1 MTSEPS
7 VSVFGVRSSGWFQ
20 RGLCAKALR
29 RAVLANCVALGTLGT
44 PTLHAAFTDVAAR
57 AGLHVVPPP
66 EFEEPFPA
74 GLDRYTSGYASC
86 AVDLDRDGWTDLIVS
101 QNPRR
106 CLVFMNNRDGTFREE
121 GVLRGFESAVDIGGI
136 AAGDFTNS
144 GRTDVF
150 MVPRNGPRYFLY
162 INDGSG
168 RFTEQA
174 IPRGADSTVPGEPHR
189 GQSIGL
195 VDFDRDGFLDVH
207 VTEWGV
213 LVAGNDARY
222 SVLLRNRGT
231 AQPGHFENVTA
242 AAGVRQPYFGTV
254 IHGYSSAWA
263 DFDEDGYPD
272 LSLVNDF
279 GKSQFWWNN
288 GNGTFTEG
296 RQSARVG
303 TDQNGMGVAVA
314 DFDRDGRLDFLVS
327 SFDFGTGETVRI
339 PFGGNRLY
347 RNLGNRQF
355 EEVASRLGVLDS
367 SWGWGAAFLDA
378 DNDARLD
385 LMVTNGY
392 FFESPPY
399 TGPRAFPIRNA
410 KNDRTLFYLQN
421 EIGFY
426 EAGEAWGV
434 TDRTYGR
441 GMSVLDFDNDGDED
455 VLITTLYGNPI
466 LYRSDPPASAAG
478 NRWLRLSF
486 RGTASNRDGY
496 GTTVRV
502 TAGGVTQ
509 TAVYAPTN
517 AYLGQR
523 EPFLH
528 FGLGPNAV
536 VERIAVTW
544 PNGATQTLTGVA
556 SNQIVPLVEPSS
568 TTNVAPRFTQQPVGG
583 TFQKGDHVTLTVA
596 ATGVP
601 APVYSWLRDGQLIP
615 GKTSATLVLERI
627 HPADAGRYQAVA
639 NSPAG
644 VVQSVAVDVN
654 VTATL
659 ASRSI
664 ARWWN
669 EALLD
674 GIRRDRPNPPVHG
687 RNLYHLSAALWDAFW
702 AYEPDAWRSV
712 QPAFRRETGRWGA
725 GPGEREAAQQRAMS
739 HAAYRVLTTRF
750 AASPGAARTLLGARW
765 LMELAGFDATDTTTT
780 GDSPA
785 AIGNRIGEAIL
796 AATRNDGA
804 NEAGRYADATGYKPA
819 NQPMIVGIPGT
830 VMADPNRWQPLFLD
844 FSVTQNGIIEP
855 SGLQS
860 FVGVNG
866 GFITTFA
873 LVKTGPSTFYLDPGP
888 PPQLGGAGSE
898 TYISDAVEVIRS
910 SSLLDPATAPK
921 IDVSPGGR
929 LNNPLGTDKGTGYPR
944 NPATGKPYAA
954 NLVNQA
960 DYFRVLAEYWADGPD
975 SETPPG
981 HWNVIFNQ
989 VNDHP
994 AARRLLGG
1002 QGPELS
1008 RLEWD
1013 VRGYFALNGSLHD
1026 AACAAWGL
1034 KRQYDGVR
1042 PISMIRHLAGLGQSS
1057 DPSAKRYNQNG
1068 LPLIPDLI
1076 ELTTPQSVAPG
1087 GRHAVVSQRR
1097 DTVEAVVDKIVVRAW
1112 RGNPADPLR
1121 QVGGVDWV
1129 LAESWVP
1136 YQMKTF
1142 VTPAFPGYVSGHSTF
1157 SRTAAEVMT
1166 LLFGSPFY
1174 PGGISEK
1181 RFPRD
1186 TFLLFERGPTE
1197 ELALQWATY
1206 YDAADQAGQS
1216 RIYGGI
1222 HIPTDDFAGRRLGAR
1237 LGLEGF
1243 LKAQMMR
1250 TEAAGAAAGLV
1261 NVSTR
1266 GLSGAGER
1274 VLIAGFVLSDGASQN
1289 ALVRSAGQALA
1300 AFGLPAERCAPNPRL
1315 EVFRS
1320 GGGFLAAND
1329 DWVRDPTAAQIR
1341 AAAAARGAF
1350 ALPESGQDAATLVNV
1365 AEGAFTV
1372 NAASGAASATDLP
1385 IQLVEVYGERLRN
1398 VSTRGFV
1405 RANEGALIAGF
1416 SLATVEPAMVL
1427 VRGLGPVLGGFGVRE
1442 PLADPVLRIH
1452 RIGAGGSTELIAEND
1467 DWDKDAKASLAA
1479 VTAIKLGAIPLSSGA
1494 RDAAVFLQLPAG
1506 NYTVSLQGAGASTGA
1521 EGVGLVEVYLVR

>member
-7 VSVFGVRSSGWFQ
+7 VSVFGVRSSGWLQ
-20 RGLCAKALR
+20 RGRCAKALR
-29 RAVLANCVALGTLGT
+29 RAVLASCVALGTLGT

-86 AVDLDRDGWTDLIVS
+86 AVDLDRDGWTDLILS

-162 INDGSG
+162 VNDGSG

-174 IPRGADSTVPGEPHR
+174 ITRGADSTVPGEPHR

-222 SVLLRNRGT
+222 SVLLRNRGA
-231 AQPGHFENVTA
+231 AQPGYFENVTA

-347 RNLGNRQF
+347 RNLGQRQF

-399 TGPRAFPIRNA
+399 NGPRAFPIRNA

-426 EAGEAWGV
+426 EAGQAWGV

-466 LYRSDPPASAAG
+466 LYRSDPPTSAAG

-544 PNGATQTLTGVA
+544 PNGATQTLTSVA
-556 SNQIVPLVEPSS
+556 SNQLVALVEPST
-568 TTNVAPRFTQQPVGG
+568 TTNVAPRFTQQPTGG
-583 TFQKGDHVTLTVA
+583 TFQKGENVTLSVA

-601 APVYSWLRDGQLIP
+601 GPVYSWFHDGQLLAGENAP
-615 GKTSATLVLERI
+615 TLVLERI
-627 HPADAGRYQAVA
+627 HPSDAGRYQAVA

-644 VVQSVAVDVN
+644 VAQSVTVEVK
-654 VTATL
+654 VTADL
-659 ASRSI
+659 ASRSL

-674 GIRRDRPNPPVHG
+674 GIRRDRPNPPVHA

-702 AYEPDAWRSV
+702 AYEPDAWRAV

-725 GPGEREAAQQRAMS
+725 GERESAQQRAMS
-739 HAAYRVLTTRF
+739 HAAYRILSTRF
-750 AASPGAARTLLGARW
+750 GASPGAARTLLGARW

-804 NEAGRYADATGYKPA
+804 NEAGRYADATGYKSA

-866 GFITTFA
+866 GFTTTFA

-898 TYISDAVEVIRS
+898 TYISDAVEVIRR
-910 SSLLDPATAPK
+910 SSLLDPATAPR

-1076 ELTTPQSVAPG
+1076 ELTTAQSVAPG

-1097 DTVEAVVDKIVVRAW
+1097 DTIEAVVDKIVVRAW

-1289 ALVRSAGQALA
+1289 VLVRSAGQALA

-1329 DWVRDPTAAQIR
+1329 DWVRDPAAAQIR

-1416 SLATVEPAMVL
+1416 SLATVEPATVL
-1427 VRGLGPVLGGFGVRE
+1427 VRGLGPALGGFGVRE
-1442 PLADPVLRIH
+1442 PLADPVLRVH
-1452 RIGAGGSTELIAEND
+1452 RIGTGGSAELIAEND

-1479 VTAIKLGAIPLSSGA
+1479 VTAIKLGAIPLASGA

-1506 NYTVSLQGAGASTGA
+1506 NYTVSLQGTGAGA

>member
-1 MTSEPS
+1 
-7 VSVFGVRSSGWFQ
+7 
-20 RGLCAKALR
+20 
-29 RAVLANCVALGTLGT
+29 
-44 PTLHAAFTDVAAR
+44 
-57 AGLHVVPPP
+57 
-66 EFEEPFPA
+66 
-74 GLDRYTSGYASC
+74 
-86 AVDLDRDGWTDLIVS
+86 
-101 QNPRR
+101 
-106 CLVFMNNRDGTFREE
+106 
-121 GVLRGFESAVDIGGI
+121 
-136 AAGDFTNS
+136 
-144 GRTDVF
+144 
-150 MVPRNGPRYFLY
+150 
-162 INDGSG
+162 
-168 RFTEQA
+168 
-174 IPRGADSTVPGEPHR
+174 
-189 GQSIGL
+189 
-195 VDFDRDGFLDVH
+195 
-207 VTEWGV
+207 
-213 LVAGNDARY
+213 
-222 SVLLRNRGT
+222 
-231 AQPGHFENVTA
+231 
-242 AAGVRQPYFGTV
+242 
-254 IHGYSSAWA
+254 
-263 DFDEDGYPD
+263 
-272 LSLVNDF
+272 
-279 GKSQFWWNN
+279 
-288 GNGTFTEG
+288 
-296 RQSARVG
+296 
-303 TDQNGMGVAVA
+303 
-314 DFDRDGRLDFLVS
+314 
-327 SFDFGTGETVRI
+327 
-339 PFGGNRLY
+339 
-347 RNLGNRQF
+347 
-355 EEVASRLGVLDS
+355 
-367 SWGWGAAFLDA
+367 
-378 DNDARLD
+378 
-385 LMVTNGY
+385 
-392 FFESPPY
+392 
-399 TGPRAFPIRNA
+399 
-410 KNDRTLFYLQN
+410 
-421 EIGFY
+421 
-426 EAGEAWGV
+426 
-434 TDRTYGR
+434 
-441 GMSVLDFDNDGDED
+441 
-455 VLITTLYGNPI
+455 
-466 LYRSDPPASAAG
+466 
-478 NRWLRLSF
+478 
-486 RGTASNRDGY
+486 
-496 GTTVRV
+496 
-502 TAGGVTQ
+502 
-509 TAVYAPTN
+509 
-517 AYLGQR
+517 
-523 EPFLH
+523 
-528 FGLGPNAV
+528 V

-556 SNQIVPLVEPSS
+556 TNQVVALVEPST
-568 TTNVAPRFTQQPVGG
+568 TTNVAPRFTQQPTGG
-583 TFQKGDHVTLTVA
+583 TFHKGENITLSVA

-601 APVYSWLRDGQLIP
+601 APVYSWFHE
-615 GKTSATLVLERI
+615 GKLLAGENGPTLLLERI
-627 HPADAGRYQAVA
+627 HPSDAGIYQAVA

-644 VVQSVAVDVN
+644 VAQSVTVEVK
-654 VTATL
+654 VTADL

-674 GIRRDRPNPPVHG
+674 GIRRDRPNPPVHA
-687 RNLYHLSAALWDAFW
+687 RNLYHLSSALWDSFW

-712 QPAFRRETGRWGA
+712 QPAFRRETGRWG
-725 GPGEREAAQQRAMS
+725 GGFGEREAAQARAMS
-739 HAAYRVLTTRF
+739 HAAYRVLSARF
-750 AASPGAARTLLGARW
+750 GASPGAARTLLGARW
-765 LMELAGFDATDTTTT
+765 LMELAGFDPTDTTTT

-804 NEAGRYADATGYKPA
+804 NEAGRYADATGYTSA
-819 NQPMIVGIPGT
+819 NQPMIVGVPGT

-844 FSVTQNGIIEP
+844 FSITQNGIIEP
-855 SGLQS
+855 TGLQS

-866 GFITTFA
+866 GLTATFA

-898 TYISDAVEVIRS
+898 TYISDAVEVIRR
-910 SSLLDPATAPK
+910 SSLLDPATAPQ

-929 LNNPLGTDKGTGYPR
+929 LNNPLGTDRGSGYPR
-944 NPATGKPYAA
+944 NPATGKPYPA
-954 NLVNQA
+954 NIVNQA

-994 AARRLLGG
+994 AARRSLGG
-1002 QGPELS
+1002 QGPEWS

-1057 DPSAKRYNQNG
+1057 DASAKSYNQNG
-1068 LPLIPDLI
+1068 FPLIPDLI

-1087 GRHAVVSQRR
+1087 GRHAVVAQRR
-1097 DTVEAVVDKIVVRAW
+1097 DTVEAVVDKIVVRSW

-1197 ELALQWATY
+1197 DLTLQWATY

-1243 LKAQMMR
+1243 LKAQSMR
-1250 TEAAGAAAGLV
+1250 SEASGAASGLV

-1274 VLIAGFVLSDGASQN
+1274 VLIAGFVLSDGASQSV
-1289 ALVRSAGQALA
+1289 LVRSAGPALA

-1329 DWVRDPTAAQIR
+1329 DWLGDPAAAQIR

-1350 ALPESGQDAATLVNV
+1350 ALPEPGQDAATHP
-1365 AEGAFTV
+1365 
-1372 NAASGAASATDLP
+1372 TDLP

-1405 RANEGALIAGF
+1405 RANDGALIAGF
-1416 SLATVEPAMVL
+1416 SLACVEPAMVL
-1427 VRGLGPVLGGFGVRE
+1427 VRGLGPALGPFGVRE
-1442 PLADPVLRIH
+1442 PLANPVLRVH
-1452 RIGAGGSTELIAEND
+1452 RLGAGGTAELIAEND
-1467 DWDKDAKASLAA
+1467 DWEKDVKASLAA
-1479 VTAIKLGAIPLSSGA
+1479 VSAIKLGAIPLVSGA

-1506 NYTVSLQGAGASTGA
+1506 NYTVSLQGEGVGTAA

>member
-1 MTSEPS
+1 MLGREHRGRCGRRVRFAVL
-7 VSVFGVRSSGWFQ
+7 VSSLALSA
-20 RGLCAKALR
+20 LSTPALR
-29 RAVLANCVALGTLGT
+29 
-44 PTLHAAFTDVAAR
+44 AAFTDVAAR

-86 AVDLDRDGWTDLIVS
+86 AVDLDRDGWTDLILS

-121 GVLRGFESAVDIGGI
+121 GVLRGFESAIDIGGI

-162 INDGSG
+162 VNDGSG

-174 IPRGADSTVPGEPHR
+174 IARGADATVPGEPHR

-222 SVLLRNRGT
+222 SVLLRNRGST
-231 AQPGHFENVTA
+231 QPGHFENVTA

-347 RNLGNRQF
+347 RNLGQRQF
-355 EEVASRLGVLDS
+355 EDVATRMGVLDS

-426 EAGEAWGV
+426 EAGVSWGV

-466 LYRSDPPASAAG
+466 LYRSDPPATAASH
-478 NRWLRLSF
+478 RWLRLSF

-528 FGLGPNAV
+528 FGLGPNAW

-544 PNGATQTLTGVA
+544 PNGATQTLTGVTP
-556 SNQIVPLVEPSS
+556 NQVVALVEPL
-568 TTNVAPRFTQQPVGG
+568 TTSNVAPQFTQQPTGG
-583 TFQKGDHVTLTVA
+583 TFQKGQNVTLTVA

-601 APVYSWLRDGQLIP
+601 APVYSWFHE
-615 GKTSATLVLERI
+615 GKLLAGENGPSLLLDRI
-627 HPADAGRYQAVA
+627 HPADAGLYQAVA

-644 VVQSVAVDVN
+644 VAQSVGVEIK
-654 VTATL
+654 VTADL

-674 GIRRDRPNPPVHG
+674 GIRRDRPNPPVHA
-687 RNLYHLSAALWDAFW
+687 RNLYHLSAALWDGFW

-712 QPAFRRETGRWGA
+712 QPAFRRETGLWGA
-725 GPGEREAAQQRAMS
+725 GAGVGEREAAQARAMS
-739 HAAYRVLTTRF
+739 HAAYRVLSARF
-750 AASPGAARTLLGARW
+750 AASPGAARTLFGARW
-765 LMELAGFDATDTTTT
+765 LMELAGFDVTDTSTV

-785 AIGNRIGEAIL
+785 AVGNRIGEAIL

-804 NEAGRYADATGYKPA
+804 NEVGRYADATGYQSVNA
-819 NQPMIVGIPGT
+819 PMIVGVPGT

-844 FSVTQNGIIEP
+844 FSITQNGIIEP

-866 GFITTFA
+866 GSTTTFA

-888 PPQLGGAGSE
+888 PPQLGGVGSE
-898 TYISDAVEVIRS
+898 TYISDAVEVIRR
-910 SSLLDPATAPK
+910 SSLLDPATAPR

-929 LNNPLGTDKGTGYPR
+929 LNNPLGTDQGSGYPR
-944 NPATGKPYAA
+944 NPATGKPYPA
-954 NLVNQA
+954 NIVNQA

-989 VNDHP
+989 VNEHP

-1002 QGPELS
+1002 QGAERS

-1013 VRGYFALNGSLHD
+1013 VRGYLALNGSLHD

-1057 DPSAKRYNQNG
+1057 DPSAKRYHKNG

-1087 GRHAVVSQRR
+1087 GRHAVVSSRR
-1097 DTVEAVVDKIVVRAW
+1097 DTVEAVVDKIVVRSW
-1112 RGNPADPLR
+1112 RGNPADPLQ

-1174 PGGISEK
+1174 PGGLSEK
-1181 RFPRD
+1181 RFARD
-1186 TFLLFERGPTE
+1186 TFLLFERGPTKD
-1197 ELALQWATY
+1197 LTLQWATY

-1243 LKAQMMR
+1243 LKAQTMR
-1250 TEAAGAAAGLV
+1250 SEASGAASGLV

-1266 GLSGAGER
+1266 GLSGTGER
-1274 VLIAGFVLSDGASQN
+1274 VLIAGFVLTEGAGQSV
-1289 ALVRSAGQALA
+1289 LVRSAGQALA
-1300 AFGLPAERCAPNPRL
+1300 AFGLPAERCASNPRL

-1329 DWVRDPTAAQIR
+1329 DWVRDPAADQVR

-1350 ALPESGQDAATLVNV
+1350 ALPESGQDAATLINV

-1372 NAASGAASATDLP
+1372 NAASGSTHPTDLP

-1405 RANEGALIAGF
+1405 RANDGVLIAGF
-1416 SLATVEPAMVL
+1416 SLTTVEPAMVL
-1427 VRGLGPVLGGFGVRE
+1427 VRGLGPALGPFGVRE
-1442 PLADPVLRIH
+1442 PLANPVLRVH
-1452 RIGAGGSTELIAEND
+1452 RLGAGGRAELIAEND
-1467 DWDKDAKASLAA
+1467 DWEKDAKASLAA
-1479 VTAIKLGAIPLSSGA
+1479 VSAIKLGAIPLGFGA
-1494 RDAAVFLQLPAG
+1494 KDAAVFLQLPAG
-1506 NYTVSLQGAGASTGA
+1506 NYTVSLEGAGAGA

>member
-1 MTSEPS
+1 MSADFFVSDLVVRGSGRMPLVGGTS
-7 VSVFGVRSSGWFQ
+7 
-20 RGLCAKALR
+20 ALR
-29 RAVLANCVALGTLGT
+29 WAVLASGIALAALSP
-44 PTLHAAFTDVAAR
+44 PTLQAAFTDVAAR

-86 AVDLDRDGWTDLIVS
+86 AVDLDRDGWTDLILS

-162 INDGSG
+162 VNDGSG

-174 IPRGADSTVPGEPHR
+174 VARGADSTVPGEPHR

-222 SVLLRNRGT
+222 SVLLRNRGS
-231 AQPGHFENVTA
+231 AQPGYFENVTA

-347 RNLGNRQF
+347 RNLGQRQF

-426 EAGEAWGV
+426 EAGQAWGV

-496 GTTVRV
+496 GATVRV

-509 TAVYAPTN
+509 TAVYVPTN

-528 FGLGPNAV
+528 FGLGSNAV

-556 SNQIVPLVEPSS
+556 TNQVVALVEPST
-568 TTNVAPRFTQQPVGG
+568 TTNVAPRFTQQPTGG
-583 TFQKGDHVTLTVA
+583 TFHKGENITLSVA

-601 APVYSWLRDGQLIP
+601 APVYSWFHE
-615 GKTSATLVLERI
+615 GKLLAGENGPTLLLERI
-627 HPADAGRYQAVA
+627 HPSDAGIYQAVA

-644 VVQSVAVDVN
+644 VAQSVTVEVK
-654 VTATL
+654 VTADL

-674 GIRRDRPNPPVHG
+674 GIRRDRPNPPVHA
-687 RNLYHLSAALWDAFW
+687 RNLYHLSSALWDSFW

-712 QPAFRRETGRWGA
+712 QPAFRRETGRWG
-725 GPGEREAAQQRAMS
+725 GGFGEREAAQARAMS
-739 HAAYRVLTTRF
+739 HAAYRVLSARF
-750 AASPGAARTLLGARW
+750 GASPGAARTLLGARW
-765 LMELAGFDATDTTTT
+765 LMELAGFDPTDTTTT

-804 NEAGRYADATGYKPA
+804 NEAGRYADATGYTSA
-819 NQPMIVGIPGT
+819 NQPMIVGVPGT

-844 FSVTQNGIIEP
+844 FSITQNGIIEP
-855 SGLQS
+855 TGLQS

-866 GFITTFA
+866 GLTATFA

-898 TYISDAVEVIRS
+898 TYISDAVEVIRR
-910 SSLLDPATAPK
+910 SSLLDPATAPQ

-929 LNNPLGTDKGTGYPR
+929 LNNPLGTDRGSGYPR
-944 NPATGKPYAA
+944 NPATGKPYPA
-954 NLVNQA
+954 NIVNQA

-994 AARRLLGG
+994 AARRSLGG
-1002 QGPELS
+1002 QGPEWS

-1057 DPSAKRYNQNG
+1057 DASAKRYNQNG
-1068 LPLIPDLI
+1068 FPLIPDLI

-1087 GRHAVVSQRR
+1087 GRHAVVAQRR
-1097 DTVEAVVDKIVVRAW
+1097 DTVEAVVDKIVVRSW

-1186 TFLLFERGPTE
+1186 TFLLFERGPTQD
-1197 ELALQWATY
+1197 LTLQWATY

-1243 LKAQMMR
+1243 LKAQSMR
-1250 TEAAGAAAGLV
+1250 SEASGAASGLV

-1274 VLIAGFVLSDGASQN
+1274 VLIAGFVLSDGASQSV
-1289 ALVRSAGQALA
+1289 LVRSAGPALA

-1329 DWVRDPTAAQIR
+1329 DWLGDPAAAQIR

-1350 ALPESGQDAATLVNV
+1350 ALPEPGQDAATLVNV

-1372 NAASGAASATDLP
+1372 NAASGATHPTDLP

-1405 RANEGALIAGF
+1405 RANDGALIAGF
-1416 SLATVEPAMVL
+1416 SLACVEPAMVL
-1427 VRGLGPVLGGFGVRE
+1427 VRGLGPALGPFGVRE
-1442 PLADPVLRIH
+1442 PLANPVLRVH
-1452 RIGAGGSTELIAEND
+1452 RLGAGGTAELIAEND
-1467 DWDKDAKASLAA
+1467 DWEKDVKASLAA
-1479 VTAIKLGAIPLSSGA
+1479 VSAIKLGAIPLVSGA

-1506 NYTVSLQGAGASTGA
+1506 NYTVSLQGEGVGTAA

>member
-7 VSVFGVRSSGWFQ
+7 VSVFGVRSSGWLQ
-20 RGLCAKALR
+20 RGRCAKALR
-29 RAVLANCVALGTLGT
+29 RAVLASCVALGTLGT

-86 AVDLDRDGWTDLIVS
+86 AVDLDRDGWTDLILS

-162 INDGSG
+162 VNDGSG

-222 SVLLRNRGT
+222 SVLLRNRGA
-231 AQPGHFENVTA
+231 AQPGYFENVTA

-347 RNLGNRQF
+347 RNLGQRQF

-399 TGPRAFPIRNA
+399 NGPRAFPIRNA

-426 EAGEAWGV
+426 EAGQAWGV

-466 LYRSDPPASAAG
+466 LYRSDPPTSAAG

-544 PNGATQTLTGVA
+544 PNGATQTLTSVA
-556 SNQIVPLVEPSS
+556 SNQIVALVEPST
-568 TTNVAPRFTQQPVGG
+568 TTNVAPRFTQQPTGG
-583 TFQKGDHVTLTVA
+583 TFQKGENVTLSVA

-601 APVYSWLRDGQLIP
+601 GPVYSWFHDGQLLAGENAP
-615 GKTSATLVLERI
+615 TLVLERI
-627 HPADAGRYQAVA
+627 HPSDAGRYQAVA

-644 VVQSVAVDVN
+644 VAQSVTVEVK
-654 VTATL
+654 VTADL
-659 ASRSI
+659 ASRSL

-674 GIRRDRPNPPVHG
+674 GIRRDRPNPPVHA

-702 AYEPDAWRSV
+702 AYEPDAWRAV

-725 GPGEREAAQQRAMS
+725 GERESAQQRAMS
-739 HAAYRVLTTRF
+739 HAAYRILSTRF
-750 AASPGAARTLLGARW
+750 GASPGAARTLLGARW

-804 NEAGRYADATGYKPA
+804 NEAGRYADATGYKSA

-866 GFITTFA
+866 GFTSTFA

-898 TYISDAVEVIRS
+898 TYISDAVEVIRR
-910 SSLLDPATAPK
+910 SSLLDPATAPS

-944 NPATGKPYAA
+944 NPATGKAYAT

-1076 ELTTPQSVAPG
+1076 ELTTAQSVAPG

-1097 DTVEAVVDKIVVRAW
+1097 DTIEAVVDKIVVRAW

-1289 ALVRSAGQALA
+1289 VLVRSAGQALA

-1329 DWVRDPTAAQIR
+1329 DWVRDPAAAQIR

-1372 NAASGAASATDLP
+1372 NAASGAPSATDLP

-1427 VRGLGPVLGGFGVRE
+1427 VRGLGPALGGFGVRE
-1442 PLADPVLRIH
+1442 PLADPVLRVH
-1452 RIGAGGSTELIAEND
+1452 RIGTGGSAELIAEND

-1479 VTAIKLGAIPLSSGA
+1479 VTAIKLGAIPLASGA

-1506 NYTVSLQGAGASTGA
+1506 NYTVSLQGAGTGAGA